1 MDMEEDRC
9 FNNWDLGAVVHL
21 GCRRRLSPPP
31 RQVDNPFAAF
41 LAPQPQPQPHMEKP
55 AVPALAPEPA
65 TEPVADAGW
74 RFPDL
79 CAGGGGQ
86 DGDELLRALLA
97 AHPPLPQPPLPT
109 PTPTLPPPPPPQQQQ
124 QPVVTAVDVAPTQ
137 VRAAPAPALARAQP
151 SGRPASGGVPRSK
164 RRKNQVKK
172 VVCHVPADGSSSDVW
187 AWRKYGQKPIKGSPY
202 PSSSKGCAARKQVER
217 SRSDPSTFILTY
229 TGEHNHAAPTHRN
242 SLAGTTR
249 HKFPSSS
256 APQPPP
262 PSVVVG
268 AGAGPGDAQH
278 QHQQPSPSTTLTPT
292 STAELSPT
300 TPLRTPSMEEEDD
313 EDEDELMVEDME
325 MAGEDEL
332 LFLNTDGDDAA
343 PLEPMSSLFDIV
355 DEPFLSS
362 PWVSASTAPGE
373 PATGAAGAG
382 S

>member
-1 MDMEEDRC
+1 MEEERW
-9 FNNWDLGAVVHL
+9 FNNNWDLGAVVHM
-21 GCRRRLSPPP
+21 GCRRRLSPP
-31 RQVDNPFAAF
+31 RQPDNPFAAF
-41 LAPQPQPQPHMEKP
+41 LPPPPPPQPRKEKT
-55 AVPALAPEPA
+55 AVPAPEPA
-65 TEPVADAGW
+65 KELPEVDAGW

-79 CAGGGGQ
+79 FAGAGQ

-97 AHPPLPQPPLPT
+97 PHLPLPQPPLPT
-109 PTPTLPPPPPPQQQQ
+109 PPPPPQHQQ
-124 QPVVTAVDVAPTQ
+124 QPVVTAVDVQPPPPPHQ
-137 VRAAPAPALARAQP
+137 LRAAPAPAPARAQP
-151 SGRPASGGVPRSK
+151 SGRPVPGGVPRSK

-202 PSSSKGCAARKQVER
+202 PRGYYRCSSSKGCAARKQVER
-217 SRSDPSTFILTY
+217 SRTDPNTFILTY

-249 HKFPSSS
+249 HKFPSS

-268 AGAGPGDAQH
+268 DAQH
-278 QHQQPSPSTTLTPT
+278 QQQRSPTTPSST
-292 STAELSPT
+292 SAAAGLSPT
-300 TPLRTPSMEEEDD
+300 TPLRTPSDEEE
-313 EDEDELMVEDME
+313 EEDELMVEDME

-332 LFLNTDGDDAA
+332 LFLSADGDDAA
-343 PLEPMSSLFDIV
+343 LLDQPMSASIFDIV

-362 PWVSASTAPGE
+362 SPWVSASAAAGE